1 MSIKP
6 ALSFVLHE
14 TRIEDP
20 ETYDRN
26 PELFNPGAI
35 TNYNLFRKIQEE
47 TFEIILRKNNIFR
60 TLS

>member
-14 TRIEDP
+14 TRIEDS

-26 PELFNPGAI
+26 PKLFIPGAI

-47 TFEIILRKNNIFR
+47 TFGNSSQKK
-60 TLS
+60 